1 MVFCGFM
8 SHLPGTLNKGTCHPT
23 QCSSSDCC
31 GTQLIRHGNDG
42 SMLLASLALF
52 GRAVCLQISPS
63 ARDTLVLPRRSLF
76 ARNLACFHF
85 SDFVYVLLHL
95 VFEKLVAEEGK
106 WITHTNRLKTQNNK
120 NVTCNT

>member
-1 MVFCGFM
+1 MVFCEFM
-8 SHLPGTLNKGTCHPT
+8 SSHLPGMLNKETCHPT

-63 ARDTLVLPRRSLF
+63 ARDILVLQEVDCLP
-76 ARNLACFHF
+76 
-85 SDFVYVLLHL
+85 
-95 VFEKLVAEEGK
+95 G
-106 WITHTNRLKTQNNK
+106 T
-120 NVTCNT
+120 